1 MSGASEDD
9 RPYRFVAPMQSNIIG
24 QLSPPT
30 RVSLSALRAGLSPRL
45 LGEDLRHVQGLA
57 EVADQLPP
65 ILVHRGTMKVI
76 DGAHRWRVAI
86 DQGRT
91 DIVVRFFEGSEE
103 EAFLLGFTLN
113 LQHGLPLTLED
124 RKSAA
129 VRLLAVHS
137 DWSDRWI
144 SDATGLSP
152 KTAASLRRDVYAST
166 EEIPQLTSRVG
177 RDGRRRRLP
186 KSSVTQSPGG
196 RHRVTSPSDTRLN
209 PPLRSGGDPQ
219 LRLERRS
226 RERLIAAKLPAQPHT
241 LDIAAAMAALRDDP
255 SIRLSDPGR
264 ELLRLLAG
272 SNLSE
277 ARRRQIA
284 SAVPPYRRALV
295 ADLAEQCAESW
306 HALATT
312 LRDQTPCVED
322 VCTRP
327 QRGNVSN

>member
-1 MSGASEDD
+1 
-9 RPYRFVAPMQSNIIG
+9 
-24 QLSPPT
+24 
-30 RVSLSALRAGLSPRL
+30 
-45 LGEDLRHVQGLA
+45 LA
-57 EVADQLPP
+57 
-65 ILVHRGTMKVI
+65 
-76 DGAHRWRVAI
+76 
-86 DQGRT
+86 
-91 DIVVRFFEGSEE
+91 
-103 EAFLLGFTLN
+103 
-113 LQHGLPLTLED
+113 
-124 RKSAA
+124 
-129 VRLLAVHS
+129 
-137 DWSDRWI
+137 
-144 SDATGLSP
+144 
-152 KTAASLRRDVYAST
+152 
-166 EEIPQLTSRVG
+166 SRVG